1 MKHRL
6 TFANVIGVLLE
17 NKKKT
22 YPQHQMI
29 RTLFSAYLDD
39 ELIGS
44 ELIAED
50 NTMYSRWCNWARP
63 IPLDIIRC
71 YEDDDNW
78 DVMEDDF
85 EDKIIPN
92 LINETQAR
100 SQMEELITDSI
111 SVIGKE
117 KADELCSI
125 RESRIFF
132 TAVVRYAILN
142 DHNNSSLF
150 SHDLTDILLGAK
162 CPSCTS
168 EFVGRKA
175 ELKEAEKKLSEH
187 SLLFVNGIAG
197 IGKSE
202 FAKAFAEKY
211 KKKYTNIV
219 YIHYSGS
226 LKKDIAGL
234 IFADDTL
241 EMTEEELFDRHYRT
255 LQKLHSDSLLIIDN
269 FNVLPKDDN
278 FFRELIK
285 NDFQILITTRCKI
298 TRFSAMEIKELD
310 SESEL
315 PDLFCRY
322 CPSAKSEPDTVA
334 AIIKEVKNHTLTVC
348 MAALTLEASGMEPE
362 ELLQELKACGLN
374 MDNGEEIE
382 IYKDEEFQDARMM
395 EHLRKLLQLSRLS
408 ESQTDILRNLSLLP
422 LSGIFKAYFRK
433 WMCLDNANEINHL
446 IRYGF
451 IMEDTENKKIALH
464 PLIQEIVLLETL
476 PSVSNCK
483 TMLDSLHL
491 ICLAHGLDVRKPQSI
506 INSLISICDHIIND
520 MPEYYLLFLQD
531 TFPYFDKYLVT
542 DYLPKL
548 VERME
553 YVMNEMDNV
562 SVCDKTLI
570 LDYKAE
576 LLLPHKEYDN
586 AVKKL
591 KKAVALLEEYH
602 TGEVTERSA
611 NLLSNL
617 YNNLSNTYL
626 LMGKSKDAVTTL
638 KAAFEVRQKYADYG
652 LLETHDTLQQM
663 MNLVNM
669 LILSKDFDAAEGLT
683 TFYENL
689 VLENLGKDC
698 IDYGVCLLAKGIIS
712 YALKKTSNSETF
724 LLSAEAVFN
733 DILEE
738 DNGYSKTTC
747 QYLYNLYRRWQK
759 PELAE
764 EYKQKLLISSK

>member
-39 ELIGS
+39 ELTGS

-50 NTMYSRWCNWARP
+50 NTMYSRWCNGARP

-85 EDKIIPN
+85 EEKIIPN

-100 SQMEELITDSI
+100 SQMEELIMDSI
-111 SVIGKE
+111 PIIGKE

-125 RESRIFF
+125 RENHIFF

-150 SHDLTDILLGAK
+150 SPDLTDVLLGAK
-162 CPSCTS
+162 CPSYTS

-175 ELKEAEKKLSEH
+175 ELKEAGKLLSEH

-211 KKKYTNIV
+211 KKKYTNII

-226 LKKDIAGL
+226 LKKNIAGL
-234 IFADDTL
+234 VFADDTL
-241 EMTEEELFDRHYRT
+241 EMTEEELLDRHYKT

-298 TRFSAMEIKELD
+298 TRFATIEIKELD
-310 SESEL
+310 SENEL
-315 PDLFCRY
+315 QDLFCRY
-322 CPSAKSEPDTVA
+322 CPSAKSESDTVA

-348 MAALTLEASGMEPE
+348 MAALTLEAGGMEPE
-362 ELLQELKACGLN
+362 ELLQELKSCGLN
-374 MDNGEEIE
+374 MDNSEEIE
-382 IYKDEEFQDARMM
+382 IYKDEEFQDAHMM
-395 EHLRKLLQLSRLS
+395 EHLRKLLQLSGLS
-408 ESQTDILRNLSLLP
+408 EMQTNILRNLSLLP

-433 WMCLDNANEINHL
+433 WLCLDNANEINYL

-451 IMEDTENKKIALH
+451 IMEDAENKKIALH
-464 PLIQEIVLLETL
+464 PLIQEIMLLETM
-476 PSVSNCK
+476 PSISNCK

-520 MPEYYLLFLQD
+520 MLEYYLLFLQD

-553 YVMNEMDNV
+553 YVMGKME
-562 SVCDKTLI
+562 SISICDKALI

-576 LLLPHKEYDN
+576 LLLPHKEYGN

-602 TGEVTERSA
+602 TIEVTERSA

-669 LILSKDFDAAEGLT
+669 LILSKDFDTAERLT
-683 TFYENL
+683 AFYENL

-712 YALKKTSNSETF
+712 YALGKPANTENC
-724 LLSAEAVFN
+724 LLSAEAVF
-733 DILEE
+733 DEVLEE

-764 EYKQKLLISSK
+764 GYKQKLLIPSK

>member
-6 TFANVIGVLLE
+6 TFANMIGILLE

-22 YPQHQMI
+22 YQQHQLI
-29 RTLFSAYLDD
+29 RSLFSAYLND
-39 ELIGS
+39 ELTGLEIT
-44 ELIAED
+44 AED
-50 NTMYSRWCNWARP
+50 NSMYSRWCNGARP

-85 EDKIIPN
+85 AEKIIPN
-92 LINETQAR
+92 LINESQAR
-100 SQMEELITDSI
+100 SRMEELITDSI
-111 SVIGKE
+111 PVIGKK
-117 KADELCSI
+117 KADEFCSI
-125 RESRIFF
+125 RENHIFF

-142 DHNNSSLF
+142 DHNNSNLF
-150 SHDLTDILLGAK
+150 SPDLTDILLGAK

-175 ELKEAEKKLSEH
+175 ELKEAEKQLSEH

-202 FAKAFAEKY
+202 FAKAFADKY
-211 KKKYTNIV
+211 KKKYTNII

-234 IFADDTL
+234 VFADDTL
-241 EMTEEELFDRHYRT
+241 EMMDDELFDRHYRT

-269 FNVLPKDDN
+269 FNILPKEDS

-298 TRFSAMEIKELD
+298 TSFSAMEIKELD
-310 SESEL
+310 IEKEL

-322 CPSAKSEPDTVA
+322 CPSAKSEPDTIA
-334 AIIKEVKNHTLTVC
+334 AVIREVKNHTLTVC

-382 IYKDEEFQDARMM
+382 IYKDEEFQNARMM
-395 EHLRKLLQLSRLS
+395 VHLRKLLQLSRLS

-506 INSLISICDHIIND
+506 INNLISTCDHIIND

-531 TFPYFDKYLVT
+531 IFPYFDKYLVT

-548 VERME
+548 VERIE

-562 SVCDKTLI
+562 SVCGKALI

-602 TGEVTERSA
+602 TREVTERSA

-638 KAAFEVRQKYADYG
+638 KAAFEVRQKYANYG
-652 LLETHDTLQQM
+652 LLETQDTLQQM

-669 LILSKDFDAAEGLT
+669 LILSKDFDAAENLT
-683 TFYENL
+683 AFYENL

-712 YALKKTSNSETF
+712 FSLGKAANAETY
-724 LLSAEAVFN
+724 LLSAEAVFD

-747 QYLYNLYRRWQK
+747 QYLYNLYRRWSK

-764 EYKQKLLISSK
+764 GYKQKLLKSST

>member
-22 YPQHQMI
+22 YQQHQMV
-29 RTLFSAYLDD
+29 RSLFSAYLDD
-39 ELIGS
+39 KLTGS

-50 NTMYSRWCNWARP
+50 NTMYSRWCNGARP

-100 SQMEELITDSI
+100 NRMEELIIDSI
-111 SVIGKE
+111 PVIGKE
-117 KADELCSI
+117 QADELCSI
-125 RESRIFF
+125 KNNNIFF

-150 SHDLTDILLGAK
+150 SPDLADILLSSK
-162 CPSCTS
+162 YPSCTS
-168 EFVGRKA
+168 EFVGRKT
-175 ELKEAEKKLSEH
+175 ELKEAEKLLTEH
-187 SLLFVNGIAG
+187 SLLFVTGIAG

-202 FAKAFAEKY
+202 FAKAFVEKY
-211 KKKYTNIV
+211 KKKYTNIIYV
-219 YIHYSGS
+219 HYSGS

-234 IFADDTL
+234 VFADDSL
-241 EMTEEELFDRHYRT
+241 EMTEDELFDRHYKMF
-255 LQKLHSDSLLIIDN
+255 QKLHSDSLLIIDN
-269 FNVLPKDDN
+269 FNVLPKDDE
-278 FFRELIK
+278 FFRELIR

-298 TRFSAMEIKELD
+298 TRFATIEIKELD
-310 SESEL
+310 SEKEL

-322 CPSAKSEPDTVA
+322 CPSAKSESDTVA

-348 MAALTLEASGMEPE
+348 MAALTLEASGMESE
-362 ELLQELKACGLN
+362 ELLQELKSCGLN

-491 ICLAHGLDVRKPQSI
+491 ICLAHGLDVKKPQSI
-506 INSLISICDHIIND
+506 INSLISICDHVIND

-531 TFPYFDKYLVT
+531 IFPYFDKYLVT

-548 VERME
+548 VERIE
-553 YVMNEMDNV
+553 YVMSEMDTV
-562 SVCDKTLI
+562 TVCDKALI

-576 LLLPHKEYDN
+576 LLIPHKEYDN

-591 KKAVALLEEYH
+591 KKAAALLEEYH
-602 TGEVTERSA
+602 AGEATERSA

-626 LMGKSKDAVTTL
+626 LMRKSEDAVTTL
-638 KAAFEVRQKYADYG
+638 KAAFEIRQKYADYG

-669 LILSKDFDAAEGLT
+669 LILSKDFDTAERLT
-683 TFYENL
+683 AFYENR
-689 VLENLGKDC
+689 VLENLGKNC
-698 IDYGVCLLAKGIIS
+698 IDYGVCLLTKGIIS
-712 YALKKTSNSETF
+712 YALNKAANAETY
-724 LLSAEAVFN
+724 LLSAETVFDN
-733 DILEE
+733 ILEE
-738 DNGYSKTTC
+738 ENGYSKTTC

>member
-22 YPQHQMI
+22 YQQHQMV
-29 RTLFSAYLDD
+29 RSLFSAYLDD
-39 ELIGS
+39 ELTGS

-50 NTMYSRWCNWARP
+50 NTMYSRWCNGARP

-71 YEDDDNW
+71 YEEDDNW

-85 EDKIIPN
+85 EEKIIPN

-100 SQMEELITDSI
+100 SQMEELITDSVP
-111 SVIGKE
+111 VIGKG

-125 RESRIFF
+125 RENHIFF

-150 SHDLTDILLGAK
+150 SPNLTDVLLGAK

-175 ELKEAEKKLSEH
+175 ELKEAEKLLTEH
-187 SLLFVNGIAG
+187 SLLFVTGIAG

-211 KKKYTNIV
+211 KKKYTNII

-234 IFADDTL
+234 IFADDSL
-241 EMTEEELFDRHYRT
+241 EMTEDELFDHHYRI
-255 LQKLHSDSLLIIDN
+255 LQKLHNDSLLIIDN
-269 FNVLPKDDN
+269 FNVLPKDDD

-285 NDFQILITTRCKI
+285 NDFQILVTTRCKI

-310 SESEL
+310 SENEL
-315 PDLFCRY
+315 QDLFCRY
-322 CPSAKSEPDTVA
+322 CSSAKSEPDTVT

-374 MDNGEEIE
+374 MNNEEEIE

-395 EHLRKLLQLSRLS
+395 EHLRKLLQLSKLS
-408 ESQTDILRNLSLLP
+408 EIQTDILRNLSLLP

-433 WMCLDNANEINHL
+433 WMCLDNANEINYL

-464 PLIQEIVLLETL
+464 PLIQEIVLLEAM

-483 TMLDSLHL
+483 TMIDSLHL
-491 ICLAHGLDVRKPQSI
+491 ICLAHGLDARKPQNI

-520 MPEYYLLFLQD
+520 MSEYYLLFLQD
-531 TFPYFDKYLVT
+531 IFPYFDKYLVT

-553 YVMNEMDNV
+553 YVMSEMDTV
-562 SVCDKTLI
+562 TVCDKALI

-626 LMGKSKDAVTTL
+626 LMGKSEDAVTTL
-638 KAAFEVRQKYADYG
+638 KAAFKIRQKYDDYG
-652 LLETHDTLQQM
+652 LLETHDILQQM
-663 MNLVNM
+663 MNLLNM
-669 LILSKDFDAAEGLT
+669 LILSKDFDAAESLT
-683 TFYENL
+683 AFYENL

-712 YALKKTSNSETF
+712 YALGKPANAEAC

-733 DILEE
+733 EILEE

-759 PELAE
+759 TELAE
-764 EYKQKLLISSK
+764 GYKQKLLISSK

>member
-1 MKHRL
+1 
-6 TFANVIGVLLE
+6 
-17 NKKKT
+17 
-22 YPQHQMI
+22 
-29 RTLFSAYLDD
+29 
-39 ELIGS
+39 
-44 ELIAED
+44 
-50 NTMYSRWCNWARP
+50 
-63 IPLDIIRC
+63 
-71 YEDDDNW
+71 
-78 DVMEDDF
+78 
-85 EDKIIPN
+85 
-92 LINETQAR
+92 
-100 SQMEELITDSI
+100 
-111 SVIGKE
+111 
-117 KADELCSI
+117 
-125 RESRIFF
+125 
-132 TAVVRYAILN
+132 
-142 DHNNSSLF
+142 
-150 SHDLTDILLGAK
+150 
-162 CPSCTS
+162 
-168 EFVGRKA
+168 
-175 ELKEAEKKLSEH
+175 
-187 SLLFVNGIAG
+187 VNGIAG

-202 FAKAFAEKY
+202 FAKAFAQKN
-211 KKKYTNIV
+211 KKKYTNII
-219 YIHYSGS
+219 YLHYSGS

-234 IFADDTL
+234 VFADDTL
-241 EMTEEELFDRHYRT
+241 EMTEEELFHRHYKMF
-255 LQKLHSDSLLIIDN
+255 QKLHIDSLLIIDN
-269 FNVLPKDDN
+269 FNVLPKDDG

-285 NDFQILITTRCKI
+285 NDFQILTTTRCKI
-298 TRFSAMEIKELD
+298 TNFASMEIKELD
-310 SESEL
+310 NQKEL

-322 CPSAKSEPDTVA
+322 CPSAKSESDTVA

-348 MAALTLEASGMEPE
+348 MAALTLEASGMEPD
-362 ELLQELKACGLN
+362 ELLQELKSSGLN

-395 EHLRKLLQLSRLS
+395 EHLRKLLQLRRLS

-422 LSGIFKAYFRK
+422 LSSIFKAYFRK

-531 TFPYFDKYLVT
+531 IFPYFDKYLVS

-548 VERME
+548 VERIE
-553 YVMNEMDNV
+553 YVMKEMDNV
-562 SVCDKTLI
+562 YVCDKALI

-591 KKAVALLEEYH
+591 KKAVALLEECH
-602 TGEVTERSA
+602 ISEVTERSA

-626 LMGKSKDAVTTL
+626 LMEKSENAVTTL
-638 KAAFEVRQKYADYG
+638 KAAFEVRQKYANYG

-669 LILSKDFDAAEGLT
+669 LILSKDFDAAESLT
-683 TFYENL
+683 AFYENL

-698 IDYGVCLLAKGIIS
+698 IDYGVCLLAKGIIF
-712 YALKKTSNSETF
+712 YALNKTTNAETY
-724 LLSAEAVFN
+724 LLSAETVFDN
-733 DILEE
+733 ILEE
-738 DNGYSKTTC
+738 ENGYSKTTC

-759 PELAE
+759 PELAD

>member
-22 YPQHQMI
+22 YQQHQMI
-29 RTLFSAYLDD
+29 RSLFSAYLDD
-39 ELIGS
+39 ELKGS

-50 NTMYSRWCNWARP
+50 NTMYSRWCNGARP

-71 YEDDDNW
+71 YEEDDNW

-85 EDKIIPN
+85 EEKIIPN

-111 SVIGKE
+111 PVIGKE
-117 KADELCSI
+117 KADELCTI
-125 RESRIFF
+125 LANHIFF

-150 SHDLTDILLGAK
+150 SPDLTDVLLGAK

-168 EFVGRKA
+168 EFVGRKV
-175 ELKEAEKKLSEH
+175 ELKEADKLLSEH

-202 FAKAFAEKY
+202 FVKAFAEKY
-211 KKKYTNIV
+211 KKKYTNII

-241 EMTEEELFDRHYRT
+241 EMTEDELFDRHYKT

-269 FNVLPKDDN
+269 FNVLPKDDA

-310 SESEL
+310 SEKEL
-315 PDLFCRY
+315 PDLFCQY
-322 CPSAKSEPDTVA
+322 CSSAKSEPDTVA

-348 MAALTLEASGMEPE
+348 MAALTLEASGMELE
-362 ELLQELKACGLN
+362 ELLQELKSCGLN

-553 YVMNEMDNV
+553 YVMNEMNNV

-626 LMGKSKDAVTTL
+626 LMGKSEDAVTTL
-638 KAAFEVRQKYADYG
+638 QVAFEIRQKYADYG
-652 LLETHDTLQQM
+652 LLETHDTLQQL

-669 LILSKDFDAAEGLT
+669 LILSKDFDAAEHLT

-698 IDYGVCLLAKGIIS
+698 IDYGVCLLTKGIIS
-712 YALKKTSNSETF
+712 YALGKPANAEAC
-724 LLSAEAVFN
+724 LLSAESVFN
-733 DILEE
+733 EILEE

>member
-22 YPQHQMI
+22 YQQHQMI
-29 RTLFSAYLDD
+29 RSLFSAYLDD
-39 ELIGS
+39 ELTGS

-50 NTMYSRWCNWARP
+50 NTMYSRWCNGVRP

-78 DVMEDDF
+78 DVMKDDF
-85 EDKIIPN
+85 VEKIIPN

-111 SVIGKE
+111 FVIGKE

-125 RESRIFF
+125 RESHIFF

-175 ELKEAEKKLSEH
+175 ELKEAEKQLSEH

-211 KKKYTNIV
+211 KKKYTNII

-315 PDLFCRY
+315 SDLFCRY

-408 ESQTDILRNLSLLP
+408 EIQTDILRNLSLLP

-433 WMCLDNANEINHL
+433 WLCLDNANEINHL

-451 IMEDTENKKIALH
+451 IMEDTKNKKIALH

-520 MPEYYLLFLQD
+520 MPEYFLLFLQD
-531 TFPYFDKYLVT
+531 IFPYFDKYLVT
-542 DYLPKL
+542 DSLPKL

-553 YVMNEMDNV
+553 YVMKEMNTV
-562 SVCDKTLI
+562 SVCDKAL
-570 LDYKAE
+570 LLGYKAE
-576 LLLPHKEYDN
+576 LLLPHKEYYN

-602 TGEVTERSA
+602 AGEVTECSA

-617 YNNLSNTYL
+617 YNNLSNIYL
-626 LMGKSKDAVTTL
+626 LVGKSKDAVTNL

-669 LILSKDFDAAEGLT
+669 LILSKDFDAAENLT
-683 TFYENL
+683 AFYENL
-689 VLENLGKDC
+689 VLENLGRDC
-698 IDYGVCLLAKGIIS
+698 MDYGVCLLAKGIIS
-712 YALKKTSNSETF
+712 FSLGKAANAETF
-724 LLSAEAVFN
+724 FLSAEAVF
-733 DILEE
+733 DEILEE
-738 DNGYSKTTC
+738 DNGYSKTIC

-764 EYKQKLLISSK
+764 DYKQKLLKSSK